1 MTTIGPLEIRNP
13 VILAA
18 GPLGDSPDILRAAYN
33 AGAGAV
39 VTKSITLT
47 RRDGNPEPTTAEL
60 DGGWHYNWVGLKNP
74 GAGAF
79 ANMLGKPDYPVIV
92 SLAGALPSDFETMVG
107 MFDGVAGF
115 ELNISC
121 PNTTE
126 MIGDDPVLVGHA
138 VKAAKRA
145 TDLPVFVKVGYGM
158 DAAVAAA
165 VSAGAD
171 GVTAINTVPGLDM
184 ARSGGLSGPPLLPMA
199 LWMIRRISSKYD
211 IPIIGCGGISA
222 GKDAAHHMEMGAS
235 AVQIGTAVMR
245 GLHVLGNV
253 ASYLAGWSAIQVVR
267 PKPTLNGNPVY
278 STT

>member
-1 MTTIGPLEIRNP
+1 
-13 VILAA
+13 
-18 GPLGDSPDILRAAYN
+18 
-33 AGAGAV
+33 
-39 VTKSITLT
+39 
-47 RRDGNPEPTTAEL
+47 
-60 DGGWHYNWVGLKNP
+60 
-74 GAGAF
+74 
-79 ANMLGKPDYPVIV
+79 
-92 SLAGALPSDFETMVG
+92 MVG

-158 DAAVAAA
+158 DTAVAAA

-235 AVQIGTAVMR
+235 AVQIGTAVDARAALSWGMLHHIWHGGPPY
-245 GLHVLGNV
+245 GLCVQ
-253 ASYLAGWSAIQVVR
+253 SD
-267 PKPTLNGNPVY
+267 
-278 STT
+278 STTRQYVPPVVSLVHHTDCASNQH